1 MDMARL
7 SLAVALLTVCRAV
20 ARLAAW
26 VAPVVAA
33 SLVPIEAGAQDR
45 AVDQRWRIVV
55 ERDTMAI
62 GPLDDVRLWAGL
74 RAAKNEEVRRCVWE
88 LHQRANEVALLR
100 SALDLS
106 RKSDKANAE
115 LVGDLNEAVIQQ
127 ANRLSKSRRRGK
139 LKSLLS
145 GVLSGAATG
154 AGMGYASG
162 KQGGAVIGGAI
173 GALGGAALGALI
185 DTIIR

>member
-115 LVGDLNEAVIQQ
+115 LVGDLNEALVNQSD
-127 ANRLSKSRRRGK
+127 RLAKAERKARRRSPVVWG
-139 LKSLLS
+139 L
-145 GVLSGAATG
+145 A
-154 AGMGYASG
+154 
-162 KQGGAVIGGAI
+162 
-173 GALGGAALGALI
+173 GALVGVVGTSYLS
-185 DTIIR
+185 R

>member
-1 MDMARL
+1 MRL
-7 SLAVALLTVCRAV
+7 
-20 ARLAAW
+20 LAA
-26 VAPVVAA
+26 
-33 SLVPIEAGAQDR
+33 I
-45 AVDQRWRIVV
+45 AVMLCFDVQGQVDSRWRILV

-115 LVGDLNEAVIQQ
+115 LVGDLNAALVDQSD
-127 ANRLSKSRRRGK
+127 RLAKAERKVRRRSPVVWG
-139 LKSLLS
+139 L
-145 GVLSGAATG
+145 A
-154 AGMGYASG
+154 
-162 KQGGAVIGGAI
+162 GAVVGI
-173 GALGGAALGALI
+173 LGTAYLN
-185 DTIIR
+185 R